1 MSALRSVTLA
11 LSVALS
17 CSCAFAM
24 PLMKSDVTISS
35 AIVTFGDMFDNAGA
49 DAEKALFRAPN
60 PGTTGDVDVNTVRQA
75 AKRIGVP
82 VFDTNGLEQVRV
94 SRSYTLV
101 DQAMLTELIEA
112 DLRQKGVVTGQMQ
125 VQAHFN
131 DGFEP
136 IKAADSFQPAKL
148 DALRYLPGSNS
159 FTARYVIEGVG
170 SAFTLSGTL
179 DLLIEAPHLVA
190 ALPAG
195 AVLAPEHISMRPI
208 SVKQADAQGIP
219 HYDQLI
225 GKALNRPSRDGMLL
239 RATDVSVP
247 LTIAKNDL
255 VTIVF
260 NQGPMTLTV
269 KGQAITSAAQ
279 GEAVQV
285 LNLASRRIISATAI
299 SPGAVAV
306 STAPMNI
313 AGL

>member
-1 MSALRSVTLA
+1 MSTLRSVTLA

-24 PLMKSDVTISS
+24 PLLKSDVTVSS

-60 PGTTGDVDVNTVRQA
+60 PGTEGNVDLHTVRQA
-75 AKRIGVP
+75 ASRIGVSS
-82 VFDTNGLEQVRV
+82 FDTNGLEQVRV
-94 SRSYTLV
+94 SRSYALV
-101 DQAMLTELIEA
+101 DKAMLTELIEA
-112 DLRQKGVVTGQMQ
+112 DLRDKGIVSGQMQ
-125 VQAHFN
+125 VQAHFTES
-131 DGFEP
+131 FEP
-136 IKAADSFQPAKL
+136 LKAADTFQPVKL

-159 FTARYVIEGVG
+159 FTARYIIDGIA
-170 SAFTLSGTL
+170 SALTLSGSL
-179 DLLIEAPHLVA
+179 DLLVDAPHLVS

-195 AVLAPEHISMRPI
+195 TVLGPEHIVMRPI
-208 SVKQADAQGIP
+208 SARQADAQGIP
-219 HYDQLI
+219 HYEELI

-239 RATDVSVP
+239 RANDVSVP

-255 VTIVF
+255 VTIIF
-260 NQGPMTLTV
+260 QQGPMTLTV

-279 GEAVQV
+279 GEALQV
-285 LNLASRRIISATAI
+285 LNLSSRRIISATAI

-306 STAPMNI
+306 STASMNI

>member
-11 LSVALS
+11 LSIALS

-24 PLMKSDVTISS
+24 PLLKSDVTVSS

-60 PGTTGDVDVNTVRQA
+60 PGTTGNVDLRTVQQA
-75 AKRIGVP
+75 AARIGVTN
-82 VFDTNGLEQVRV
+82 FDTNGLEQVRV
-94 SRSYTLV
+94 ARAYALV
-101 DQAMLTELIEA
+101 DSNMLTELIEA
-112 DLRQKGVVTGQMQ
+112 DLRSKGIVTGQMQ
-125 VQAHFN
+125 VQAHFSQS
-131 DGFEP
+131 FAP

-148 DALRYLPGSNS
+148 DALRYLPGSKS
-159 FTARYVIEGVG
+159 FTARFVIDGV
-170 SAFTLSGTL
+170 AHAYELSGTL
-179 DLLIEAPHLVA
+179 DLLVDAPHLTA

-195 AVLAPEHISMRPI
+195 TILQPDHLTMRPI
-208 SVKQADAQGIP
+208 SIQQADAQGIP
-219 HYDQLI
+219 SYDQLL
-225 GKALNRPSRDGMLL
+225 GKALNRASRDGMLL
-239 RATDVSVP
+239 RASDVSTP

-255 VTIVF
+255 VTIMF
-260 NQGPMTLTV
+260 QQGPMTLTV

-279 GEAVQV
+279 GESLQV

-306 STAPMNI
+306 STATMNI

>member
-11 LSVALS
+11 IAVALS
-17 CSCAFAM
+17 CGCALAM
-24 PLMKSDVTISS
+24 PLMKSDVTVSS

-60 PGTTGDVDVNTVRQA
+60 PGTTGNVDLRTILQA
-75 AKRIGVP
+75 ASRIGAP
-82 VFDTNGLEQVRV
+82 AFDTNGLEQVRV
-94 SRSYTLV
+94 SRSFALV
-101 DQAMLTELIEA
+101 DQSMLTELIEA
-112 DLRQKGVVTGQMQ
+112 NLRTKGILTGQMQ
-125 VQAHFN
+125 IQAHFN
-131 DGFEP
+131 DSFEP

-159 FTARYVIEGVG
+159 FTARYIVDGL
-170 SAFTLSGTL
+170 ANALTLSGTL

-190 ALPAG
+190 SLPAG
-195 AVLAPEHISMRPI
+195 TVLAPEHIAMRPI
-208 SVKQADAQGIP
+208 SIRQADAQGIP
-219 HYDQLI
+219 NYDQLI

-239 RATDVSVP
+239 RANDVSVP

-260 NQGPMTLTV
+260 QQGPMTLTV

-279 GEAVQV
+279 GEALQV